1 MRVLRVHF
9 RAGMAGQFLPE
20 FLRDACI
27 RHCRDETMPETV
39 KAFTQPI
46 DLRAQARAGQG
57 VPQVAERWDAGPGDR
72 ALAQRE

>member
-27 RHCRDETMPETV
+27 RHCRDETMPETM
-39 KAFTQPI
+39 KAYLLPDPSLLPGRLENFLSTS
-46 DLRAQARAGQG
+46 DTVFSAGSTLKQI
-57 VPQVAERWDAGPGDR
+57 
-72 ALAQRE
+72 